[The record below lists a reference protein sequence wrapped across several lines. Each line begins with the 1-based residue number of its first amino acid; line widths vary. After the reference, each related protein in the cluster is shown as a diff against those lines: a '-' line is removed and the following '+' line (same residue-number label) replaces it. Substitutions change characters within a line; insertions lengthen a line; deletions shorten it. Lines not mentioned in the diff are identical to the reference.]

1 MPPIGRLDDTCI
13 YTYDGVMKKLTLTID
28 DDVYA
33 GLHSQIGP
41 GRISRFVNDLV
52 RPLVIDGALDD
63 AYAAMALDDEREQE
77 ADAWSEALLGDAAQ

>member
-1 MPPIGRLDDTCI
+1 
-13 YTYDGVMKKLTLTID
+13 MKKLTLTID

-33 GLHSQIGP
+33 GLHSHIGA

-52 RPLVIDGALDD
+52 RPLVIADALDD

>member
-1 MPPIGRLDDTCI
+1 
-13 YTYDGVMKKLTLTID
+13 MKKLTLTID
-28 DDVYA
+28 DDVYS

>member
-1 MPPIGRLDDTCI
+1 
-13 YTYDGVMKKLTLTID
+13 MKKLTLTID

-33 GLHSQIGP
+33 GLHSHIGA

>member
-1 MPPIGRLDDTCI
+1 
-13 YTYDGVMKKLTLTID
+13 MKKLTLTID

-33 GLHSQIGP
+33 GLHSHIGA

-52 RPLVIDGALDD
+52 RPLVIDDALDD